1 MYEITTIAPQ
11 IKKAEQQPRMKL
23 QETIPQRRRTSYF
36 VKRKRRLKYSIHRVR
51 GPSFSPSSCSK
62 FSLRLFSSHLTFLR
76 LTSLC
81 VARMRRL
88 QSIVVILT
96 ANTKYGP
103 TRYSISVSIVT
114 PRRFS
119 LGFSRLYKS
128 FESWTAIRLGCVD
141 NNNRAS

>member
-1 MYEITTIAPQ
+1 MN
-11 IKKAEQQPRMKL
+11 KAEQRSRINCSKRSYQH
-23 QETIPQRRRTSYF
+23 ERTSYF
-36 VKRKRRLKYSIHRVR
+36 VKRKSRLKYSIHRIR
-51 GPSFSPSSCSK
+51 KRFFSPSSCSAA
-62 FSLRLFSSHLTFLR
+62 SLRRFSSHLTFLR

-96 ANTKYGP
+96 AKTKYGP
-103 TRYSISVSIVT
+103 TLYSISVSIVT

-141 NNNRAS
+141 NNNRAN